1 MPNELTLEIVVPC
14 YNEQEVL
21 QESARI
27 LAEVLSNLIAE
38 GLISKRSVLT
48 FIDDGSK
55 DNTWKIIEALAAA
68 STMFH
73 GIKLSRNQG
82 HQNALLAGLMH
93 SKADAVISIDADLQ
107 DDVSTIRS
115 MLMEHS
121 KGYEIVFGVRNC
133 RKSDSIFKRQTA
145 EIYYRVLNAFGVD
158 VVSNHADYRLMGRSS
173 LEALKDFSE
182 SNIFLRGLITQL
194 GYKTTIVEYARKE
207 RFAGVS
213 NYPFRKMLSLA
224 WDGITSFTTA
234 PLSWITRF
242 GFLVSTASFISGI
255 WALWV
260 TLIRKEALPGWA
272 STVLPMYFLGGV
284 QLLSIGI
291 IGEYIAK
298 IFKETKRRPR
308 FIIEK
313 TI

>member
-1 MPNELTLEIVVPC
+1 MPKELTLEIVVPC

-27 LAEVLSNLIAE
+27 LSEVLSNLIAE
-38 GLISKRSVLT
+38 GLISKRSALT

-68 STMFH
+68 NAMLH

-82 HQNALLAGLMH
+82 HQNALLAGLLH

-115 MLMEHS
+115 MLKEHS

-133 RKSDSIFKRQTA
+133 RKSDSLFKRLTA
-145 EIYYRVLNAFGVD
+145 EMYYRMLNTFGVE
-158 VVSNHADYRLMGRSS
+158 VVLNHADYRLMGRDS
-173 LEALKDFSE
+173 LEALKDFPE

-194 GYKTTIVEYARKE
+194 GYKTTIVEYTRKE
-207 RFAGVS
+207 RFAGAS
-213 NYPFRKMLSLA
+213 NYPLRKMLSLA

-242 GFLVSTASFISGI
+242 GFLVSTASFVSGI

-260 TLIRKEALPGWA
+260 TLIRKESLPGWA

-284 QLLSIGI
+284 QLLSVGI
-291 IGEYIAK
+291 IGEYLAK